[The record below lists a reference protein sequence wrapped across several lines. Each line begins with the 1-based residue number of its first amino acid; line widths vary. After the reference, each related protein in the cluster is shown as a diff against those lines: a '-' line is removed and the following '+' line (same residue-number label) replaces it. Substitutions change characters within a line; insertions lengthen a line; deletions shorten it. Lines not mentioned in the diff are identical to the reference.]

1 MRRVFVGIPLSD
13 ELRIEISSWRRPYK
27 RLPVRWID
35 ERNLHV
41 TLVPP
46 WYEGNIAGATMK
58 LERLHGRVPPFDISF
73 EAVSWGPD
81 PRRPRLIWATGSA
94 PPELVALKRRVDEL
108 YPERAELGRPFTL
121 HTTLARVREEEGRSM
136 PRQAFPAPRGWNMT
150 VQSVVL
156 YESKLLRGGAEY
168 EILSEVGL

>member
-13 ELRIEISSWRRPYK
+13 ELRIEISSWRRPYEC
-27 RLPVRWID
+27 LPVRWID
-35 ERNLHV
+35 ERNLHI

-58 LERLHGRVPPFDISF
+58 LERLRGAIRPFDISF

-81 PRRPRLIWATGSA
+81 PRRPRLVWATGST
-94 PPELVALKRRVDEL
+94 PPELISLKRRVDEL
-108 YPERAELGRPFTL
+108 YPEHVELGRPFTL
-121 HTTLARVREEEGRSM
+121 HATLARVREEESRSM
-136 PRQAFPAPRGWNMT
+136 LRQAFQMPRGWNT
-150 VQSVVL
+150 AVQSIVL

-168 EILSEVGL
+168 EILAEVEL

>member
-1 MRRVFVGIPLSD
+1 MI
-13 ELRIEISSWRRPYK
+13 ISSWRRPYE

-46 WYEGNIAGATMK
+46 WYEGNIEGARMK
-58 LERLHGRVPPFDISF
+58 LERLRGALSPFDISF
-73 EAVSWGPD
+73 KTVSWGPD
-81 PRRPRLIWATGSA
+81 PRRPRLIWATG
-94 PPELVALKRRVDEL
+94 PTPKELRELKQCVDAL
-108 YPERAELGRPFTL
+108 YPEHAEVGRPLTL
-121 HTTLARVREEEGRSM
+121 HATLARFREEEGRSM
-136 PRQAFPAPRGWNMT
+136 SRPFTPLPHGWNMT

-168 EILSEVGL
+168 EILGEVRL